1 MPTCVTYA
9 LSLAIMATGSLVFAG
24 DFEGVI
30 HMKHTFGVGEEAKIS
45 ESDWLI
51 KGDHIRMERRAK
63 SGVETSD
70 DRTST
75 IIFNA
80 DKKMMYVL
88 MPERKMYVEH
98 SSDDTFGKTAEH
110 LKDLRYE
117 IVRTGRTDTVA
128 GYRCE
133 IFQNRSKETGKI
145 RGESCAVKGL
155 ANMGAFMGLNRSDAG
170 RLSGDIPSE
179 LRQIVKEGYFL
190 VRMVTMDDD
199 GSAKMRM
206 EATGVDRKRIDSSL
220 FVPPVDYT
228 KFDMNLMM
236 QERAKASSES
246 GKTGRRQ
253 PDPNMQQ
260 MIQEMKKRKADGSSG
275 STGSDPSGQQMRD
288 LMNNIQEMM
297 KKQEQSGQ

>member
-1 MPTCVTYA
+1 MPIRSTYL
-9 LSLAIMATGSLVFAG
+9 LSLAITATSSVVFAG

-30 HMKHTFGVGEEAKIS
+30 HMKQTFGVGEEARVS
-45 ESDWLI
+45 ESDWFV

-63 SGVETSD
+63 SGVETSG
-70 DRTST
+70 DRMSA

-80 DKKMMYVL
+80 DKKVMYVL
-88 MPERKMYVEH
+88 LPERKMYMEH
-98 SSDDTFGKTAEH
+98 SSEDTLEKTAEH
-110 LKDLRYE
+110 LKELKYE

-170 RLSGDIPSE
+170 KLSGDIPSE

-206 EATGVDRKRIDSSL
+206 EATGVEKKRLDSGL
-220 FVPPVDYT
+220 FLPPGDYT
-228 KFDMNLMM
+228 KFDLNVMM

-246 GKTGRRQ
+246 GKTGQRQ
-253 PDPNMQQ
+253 PNVDMQQ
-260 MIQEMKKRKADGSSG
+260 MIQEMKKRKAERSGSS
-275 STGSDPSGQQMRD
+275 TASDPSGQQMQD
-288 LMNNIQEMM
+288 LMKNIQEMM